1 MSLPRTVWRVAA
13 ALFLTAACGKEKEPA
28 KGRVLVEDDKPAPAQ
43 TLGVLAVD
51 FKCESVVAPETVE
64 AAVGKP
70 LETIDTSF
78 TPPQGVAKPCQYGSS
93 IPDQPE
99 EWSWDLDCR
108 ERAMDDG
115 ARLMAEHGT
124 KPGAKAVL
132 VGRSGLDHSGVQLI
146 FFDDDAPCYVRVNGP
161 SEAGRLALARAIA
174 EGLTRH
180 NAPGKV
186 SFIEV
191 ETGEM
196 QPESGSSGEKK

>member
-1 MSLPRTVWRVAA
+1 MRVARTVWPLAA
-13 ALFLTAACGKEKEPA
+13 ALALAAPACSKDKEPA
-28 KGRVLVEDDKPAPAQ
+28 KGRVLVEDDKPAPVQA
-43 TLGVLAVD
+43 LGVMAVD
-51 FKCESVVAPETVE
+51 FKCESVVTPETVE

-70 LETIDTSF
+70 LDAVDSGF
-78 TPPQGVAKPCQYGSS
+78 TPPQGVAKPCGYVSA
-93 IPDQPE
+93 IPEQPE

-115 ARLMAEHGT
+115 ARLMAEHAS

-161 SEAGRLALARAIA
+161 GEAERLALARAIA
-174 EGLTRH
+174 DGLTRR

-186 SFIEV
+186 SYVEV
-191 ETGEM
+191 KTGDM
-196 QPESGSSGEKK
+196 KPEPATK

>member
-1 MSLPRTVWRVAA
+1 MRVARTAWPLAA
-13 ALFLTAACGKEKEPA
+13 ALSLAVGCSKDKEPA
-28 KGRVLVEDDKPAPAQ
+28 KGRVLVEDDKPAPVQAI
-43 TLGVLAVD
+43 GVLAVD
-51 FKCESVVAPETVE
+51 FKCESVVSTEAVE

-70 LETIDTSF
+70 LDAVDSGF
-78 TPPQGVAKPCQYGSS
+78 TPPQGVAKPCGYVSA
-93 IPDQPE
+93 IPEQPE

-115 ARLMAEHGT
+115 ARLMAEHAS

-161 SEAGRLALARAIA
+161 GEAERLALARAIA
-174 EGLTRH
+174 DGLTRR

-186 SFIEV
+186 SYVEV
-191 ETGEM
+191 KTGDM
-196 QPESGSSGEKK
+196 KPDTGGSK